1 MEYPKELHDSHN
13 DYSLAPDRIKVDK
26 VEKLIPNLNDKEN
39 YVVHYENLKQYNSMG
54 LRIKKIH
61 RGIKF
66 KESQRLKQY
75 IVCNTN
81 LRTQATNE
89 FKEDFFKLMNNSVFG
104 KTMEKSRNRVD
115 IKVVND
121 KKEKKNSG

>member
-75 IVCNTN
+75 IERNTN

-121 KKEKKNSG
+121 KKRKKNSG